1 VDGYCKSWEDSDWLS
16 EKDDITQL
24 PLSVQRQFN
33 NSVRNQ
39 FQFDISGVG
48 VGTDVESS
56 SEDHED
62 DLDTDNV
69 IQMDSDNRIIVNSL
83 SMKDFRNRL
92 ITHFN
97 IQMMKGNISWRTMN
111 QTDT

>member
-1 VDGYCKSWEDSDWLS
+1 MDWEDSDCLS

-24 PLSVQRQFN
+24 PVSVQRQFD

-48 VGTDVESS
+48 VGNDVESN
-56 SEDHED
+56 SEDNEND
-62 DLDTDNV
+62 METDNV
-69 IQMDSDNRIIVNSL
+69 IQMDSENRIIVNSL

-92 ITHFN
+92 ITHLN
-97 IQMMKGNISWRTMN
+97 IQMMKGTITWRTMN